1 MDLKRKI
8 TSRKFWLCVAA
19 FLASIAASITGLQ
32 SNNEIVAT
40 IGIVCSVISAAI
52 YAAAEAYVDAA
63 HKEGDKDELKRD

>member
-19 FLASIAASITGLQ
+19 FLASIATSVTGLQ
-32 SNNEIVAT
+32 SNNEMVAT
-40 IGIVCSVISAAI
+40 IGIVCSVVSAAI

-63 HKEGDKDELKRD
+63 HKEEGEDESERD